1 MELKENWFFHDKNNI
16 SRNNYCKKVK
26 SKYERVGK
34 KTLEIISTPLQL
46 SIKKNDQEQ
55 GIDTRTGN

>member
-26 SKYERVGK
+26 SKYERGVK
-34 KTLEIISTPLQL
+34 KP
-46 SIKKNDQEQ
+46 
-55 GIDTRTGN
+55 